1 MVERHA
7 QQLVHGELLLHG
19 QCQQVGQVLGCGGA
33 HFGALQAA
41 GGAVGIHMQGSTVA
55 LGGAGAALVGKADSA
70 GDGVGAV
77 QVGQALAHH
86 GHLRI
91 AKNNGQRCAAL
102 KACGCGGCGY
112 GRRCRSGR
120 RSRCQGAGHGVD
132 AGNVAFVGGFVQQRH
147 LCVGVARQKH
157 GQVTDLLGLRVD
169 GGHAAFVQRHAQGFQ
184 SQVFDVG
191 HAAHGGDDLV
201 HHHAVGAAAD
211 LDAAR
216 HLAQLGRGAGVQQHF
231 LLEQG
236 GQLGVEGGVF
246 QAGQV
251 GTGGEGGHLNAQAG
265 QRLRNLHANHSHA
278 DHGHARAQR
287 GLLEQGVGGED
298 AVAKGQP
305 FIRHAGARAGGDDD
319 AARGVGGAVNVYRV
333 GA

>member
-7 QQLVHGELLLHG
+7 QQLVHGELLLHS

-55 LGGAGAALVGKADSA
+55 LGGAGAALVFKADGA

-91 AKNNGQRCAAL
+91 AKNNGQRRAAL
-102 KACGCGGCGY
+102 KARGC
-112 GRRCRSGR
+112 GRRCRSWGE
-120 RSRCQGAGHGVD
+120 CAGHGVD
-132 AGNVAFVGGFVQQRH
+132 AGNVAFVGSFVQQRH

-169 GGHAAFVQRHAQGFQ
+169 GGHAALVQRHAQGFQ

-211 LDAAR
+211 LDAAG
-216 HLAQLGRGAGVQQHF
+216 HFAQLGRGAGVQQHF
-231 LLEQG
+231 FFEQG

-251 GTGGEGGHLNAQAG
+251 GAGGEGGHLNAQAG

-305 FIRHAGARAGGDDD
+305 FIRHAGARAGGNDD